1 MLLSRI
7 KRLVYTTLL
16 EFDCEKNNVCL
27 CKSRSNL
34 FMEPTSTIRVTLF
47 AQGNTGSLI
56 VRALPMQ
63 TLYPLRYAGIRL

>member
-1 MLLSRI
+1 M
-7 KRLVYTTLL
+7 
-16 EFDCEKNNVCL
+16 
-27 CKSRSNL
+27 
-34 FMEPTSTIRVTLF
+34 FMEPTSTIGVTLF